1 MLNLVVEIPATEL
14 YKSGGMDG
22 LLTDMHVETT
32 EEWFLA

>member
-22 LLTDMHVETT
+22 LFTDVRVETI
-32 EEWFLA
+32 EEWLLA